1 MCLGDSFSKIVAILL
16 AVILMFIVPVF
27 YMKEESMRL
36 KQTRIIEEVTFFV
49 DGVRNTG
56 ILSREDYQRLE
67 KMLYNLGGGYRIYMS
82 HYSHMMDEDNKEVIF
97 NENADYEGQIL
108 DTFNKGEDYYL
119 NKQDYLKIIVK
130 DSEKNIVAWYGGS
143 VKYEAH

>member
-1 MCLGDSFSKIVAILL
+1 MGDSFSKMVAILL

-27 YMKEESMRL
+27 YMKEESVRL

-67 KMLYNLGGGYRIYMS
+67 KILYNLGGGYRIYMS
-82 HYSHMMDEDNKEVIF
+82 HYSHMMDEDNKEVLF
-97 NENADYEGQIL
+97 NVNADYEGQIL
-108 DTFNKGEDYYL
+108 ETFNKGEDYYL
-119 NKQDYLKIIVK
+119 NKQDYLKVIVK
-130 DSEKNIVAWYGGS
+130 DSDEQIVAWYGGS

>member
-1 MCLGDSFSKIVAILL
+1 MCLSDSFSKIVAILL

-27 YMKEESMRL
+27 YMKEEALRL

-56 ILSREDYQRLE
+56 ILSREDYSRLE
-67 KMLYNLGGGYRIYMS
+67 KVLYNLGGGYRINMS
-82 HYSHMMDEDNKEVIF
+82 HYSHIMDEENKDILY
-97 NENADYEGQIL
+97 NENANYEEQIL
-108 DTFNKGEDYYL
+108 DIFSTGQDYYL
-119 NKQDYLKIIVK
+119 NRQDYLKIVVK
-130 DSEKNIVAWYGGS
+130 DGNGKVVAWYGGS